1 MSNVKDNQEEKTLE
15 EAFGELNGM
24 IEKLEDSQV
33 SLENSFQI
41 YQEGM
46 KLLKYCNDKIDTVE
60 KKMLVINEDGG
71 LDEF

>member
-1 MSNVKDNQEEKTLE
+1 MSKVNDKQEEKTLE

-24 IEKLEDSQV
+24 IEQLEDSQV

>member
-1 MSNVKDNQEEKTLE
+1 MRKVNDKQEEKTLE

-24 IEKLEDSQV
+24 IEQLEDSQV

>member
-1 MSNVKDNQEEKTLE
+1 MSNVKYNQEEKTLE